1 MKMNKAELESQ
12 VQSLEATLTAYEV
25 NLDTTKKALT
35 TTKERLAS
43 INKPIITNEVL
54 DELRDLIHQCLTNY
68 DFDDLGN
75 YEYDFELDY
84 NNQISLSSLTLNS
97 FDDLLEDIGVEIES
111 CFNILD
117 VNDITDTSN

>member
-1 MKMNKAELESQ
+1 MNKAELESQ